1 MNKTSKPQIYIFY
14 AIAVFI
20 PVLFFLLIELGLRVT
35 GYGKDYPLFISN
47 PAHES
52 YVLPRPDIIKRYF
65 PDNAD
70 LPSVTMEANFLLAEK
85 PDNAY
90 RIFVQGGSTAAGF
103 PYGLGAS
110 IAGVLDQRIRQSM
123 PGVHTEVVN
132 TAMSAVNSYM
142 LFDIA
147 DDIIEQQADAVFIYA
162 GHNEYLGLLGIGSQ
176 YTVAGS
182 GLITRWFVRLK
193 DLRVFQLV
201 QSIIFKFKQSP
212 ENHSLEKTHQDS
224 RTFMSK
230 VSKHKEIASDSSMFE
245 AGINQF
251 ETNMSILLDKYEQAE
266 IPVFLSTIA
275 SNLKDQAPFAS
286 AQAEPEFASKLAQFK
301 SALSSLSS
309 QQAKQT
315 AETLS
320 ISLKNSISGNL
331 HFDFA
336 SLAHQLGAFETAKTH
351 YLLAK
356 EHDLLR
362 FRAPE
367 QINETIRN
375 LATKYKNVTLVDAHA
390 ALVQRSPNRIIGN
403 NFMLEHLHP
412 NLTGYYVIS
421 NSFYE
426 AFARSQLVKN
436 FKKVSIDLAW
446 QQRLV
451 LPAEEYNGF
460 ASIVKLKS
468 DYPFVDT
475 PQTPKLPRPADWQQ
489 QLGKQLYEK
498 RIDWLTMMQKSLE
511 RYRASNQLDKAYKTL
526 QILADALPHNGLYNL
541 QTAEIMFKEK
551 RFTESL
557 HYYRRAKLAGAIGPK
572 IDSNI
577 SF

>member
-1 MNKTSKPQIYIFY
+1 
-14 AIAVFI
+14 
-20 PVLFFLLIELGLRVT
+20 
-35 GYGKDYPLFISN
+35 
-47 PAHES
+47 
-52 YVLPRPDIIKRYF
+52 
-65 PDNAD
+65 
-70 LPSVTMEANFLLAEK
+70 
-85 PDNAY
+85 
-90 RIFVQGGSTAAGF
+90 
-103 PYGLGAS
+103 
-110 IAGVLDQRIRQSM
+110 
-123 PGVHTEVVN
+123 
-132 TAMSAVNSYM
+132 
-142 LFDIA
+142 
-147 DDIIEQQADAVFIYA
+147 
-162 GHNEYLGLLGIGSQ
+162 
-176 YTVAGS
+176 
-182 GLITRWFVRLK
+182 
-193 DLRVFQLV
+193 
-201 QSIIFKFKQSP
+201 
-212 ENHSLEKTHQDS
+212 
-224 RTFMSK
+224 
-230 VSKHKEIASDSSMFE
+230 
-245 AGINQF
+245 
-251 ETNMSILLDKYEQAE
+251 
-266 IPVFLSTIA
+266 
-275 SNLKDQAPFAS
+275 
-286 AQAEPEFASKLAQFK
+286 
-301 SALSSLSS
+301 
-309 QQAKQT
+309 
-315 AETLS
+315 
-320 ISLKNSISGNL
+320 L

-336 SLAHQLGAFETAKTH
+336 NLAHQLGAFETAKAH

-367 QINETIRN
+367 RINETIRD
-375 LATKYKNVTLVDAHA
+375 LATKYKNVTLVDAHS
-390 ALVQRSPNRIIGN
+390 ALVQRSPNGIIGS

-557 HYYRRAKLAGAIGPK
+557 HYYRRAKLAGAIGPE

-577 SF
+577 SFLERKFTKQALQKIKS